1 MEGSMAA
8 RILILDDEAL
18 LLESLRR
25 TLRAHRFPSE
35 GTRSPETALARLK
48 QQPYEVLI
56 TDFRMPGLDGIE
68 VLQRARRIRPA
79 CEVVLMT
86 GHATVELA
94 RRALL
99 RGAVD
104 LLTKPFSPER
114 DLVPLLQ
121 RLLAERLEP
130 EPRAERDPGLTSVV
144 GVGAAMEAVLERAR
158 KVARSE
164 TTVLLCGESGSG
176 KEVIADLIHALS
188 SRADGPLVKVNCAA
202 LPAPLLESELFGH
215 RRGAFT
221 GADSD
226 RPGLFE
232 GADGGTL
239 LLDEVGELAVEL
251 QAKLL
256 RVLQDGEVRRV
267 GDLEARRV
275 DVRVLAATNRDLPEA
290 VRRGAFR
297 ADLYYRL
304 AVVPLPL
311 PPLRARPE
319 DLPALVAHLAG
330 RLAPGVPVRVQAEAM
345 RLLGAYD
352 WPGNVRELSNALEH
366 ALTLGDGVRVR
377 VEDLPVALLE
387 TRCDAARPEDQQTL
401 QGLEQRCI
409 LQALARTGGNRTRAA
424 RLLGITRRTLGYR
437 IRKYGLEA
445 QLDRPAAAAE
455 WTPQAASLV

>member
-25 TLRAHRFPSE
+25 TLCAHRLRAD
-35 GTRSPETALARLK
+35 GTRSPETALTRLK

-68 VLQRARRIRPA
+68 VLQRARRIRPS

-114 DLVPLLQ
+114 ELVPLLR
-121 RLLAERLEP
+121 RLLAERLDP
-130 EPRAERDPGLTSVV
+130 EPQSERRPGLTSVV
-144 GVGAAMEAVLERAR
+144 GVGAAMGAVLARAR

-164 TTVLLCGESGSG
+164 ATVLLCGESGTG

-188 SRADGPLVKVNCAA
+188 ARAEGPLVKVNCAA

-221 GADSD
+221 GADRD

-232 GADGGTL
+232 RADGGTL

-267 GDLEARRV
+267 GDVDARRV
-275 DVRVLAATNRDLPEA
+275 DVRVLGATNRDLPEA

-319 DLPALVAHLAG
+319 DLPALVAHLSG

-366 ALTLGDGVRVR
+366 ALTLGDGRRVR
-377 VEDLPVALLE
+377 AEDLPVALQE
-387 TRCDAARPEDQQTL
+387 SRCAAARPGDPQTL
-401 QGLEQRCI
+401 QGLEERCI

-445 QLDRPAAAAE
+445 RLERPAAATE